1 MDAAAPTIISRLEA
15 LDGWLLM
22 IICLYSGLAVT
33 GLLGNM
39 WVMLTVSSQ
48 LAGCAFP
55 SSHRG
60 GTLKHTV
67 QSSAYIY
74 LLLLSIVD
82 LISFVSVP
90 LLVTDILENKWPFSK
105 TLCKMLFFCEGMNK
119 TLSPLVLTALSIDRY
134 IAVCQ
139 PTLLWM
145 RQTKFALVT
154 IIGCVMISLFF
165 ITPVTMEANILRMQD
180 QKGDEVD
187 KCTINIPLGDT
198 FDLIHALCC
207 YFIPL
212 VLICSVYVAIL
223 RKLYRHTRMSTVGR
237 KTSISLSR
245 VVRCS
250 VMVVAF
256 YFICWTPYW
265 TMRFFE
271 FIQPA
276 SYMDEEVF
284 DLPPTDRSLPL
295 VLNLTTAPATPIIAA
310 ISSGNGTDSASA
322 GALFKESADPKIE
335 DMFSESRIFFMY
347 LLHSLPYAQSA
358 FNWLFYAFLN
368 RNLRNS
374 GGRSSHT
381 ARSTVPT
388 STLFEN
394 PMSSNVTP
402 LWKNIQ
408 QMGSQL
414 RTATADTSQLLLRRS
429 PFRSRSRVQSRSS
442 TYLGVDSNHLCVS
455 LLDVADGHHHHQQR
469 RSTLLIPRM
478 EPSLAGLMT
487 AQKCVS
493 FSDLP
498 RNGDAFS
505 SPVRELSTGDPV
517 LTPTNSDATT
527 TSPLVSEQGGLTES
541 NSVEWL

>member
-1 MDAAAPTIISRLEA
+1 MDESSIFFRLER
-15 LDGWLLM
+15 LDGSLLM

-33 GLLGNM
+33 GLLGNI

-48 LAGCAFP
+48 LTGCAFR
-55 SSHRG
+55 SHRG
-60 GTLKHTV
+60 GTLKHTL

-90 LLVTDILENKWPFSK
+90 LLVTDILENKWPFSN
-105 TLCKMLFFCEGMNK
+105 TLCKLLFFCEGMNK

-145 RQTKFALVT
+145 RQTTFALVT
-154 IIGCVMISLFF
+154 IVGCIIVSLFF
-165 ITPVTMEANILRMQD
+165 ITPVTMEAGILRMQD
-180 QKGDEVD
+180 QRAAEVD

-212 VLICSVYVAIL
+212 ILICSVYVAIL
-223 RKLYRHTRMSTVGR
+223 RKLYRHTRLSTVGR

-271 FIQPA
+271 FIQP
-276 SYMDEEVF
+276 SYESYLDEEVL
-284 DLPPTDRSLPL
+284 DVPHADRNLPL
-295 VLNLTTAPATPIIAA
+295 TRNITSFTSLGLNET
-310 ISSGNGTDSASA
+310 
-322 GALFKESADPKIE
+322 ESLDPVDPVDPQIE

-374 GGRSSHT
+374 GGRGSHT

-414 RTATADTSQLLLRRS
+414 RTVGADTSQLILKRS

-442 TYLGVDSNHLCVS
+442 TYLGVESNHLCVS
-455 LLDVADGHHHHQQR
+455 LLDVGDSRQQR
-469 RSTLLIPRM
+469 RSTLLIPRT
-478 EPSLAGLMT
+478 EPSLVT
-487 AQKCVS
+487 VQKCVS
-493 FSDLP
+493 FNDLP
-498 RNGDAFS
+498 RNGDLFAPS
-505 SPVRELSTGDPV
+505 KENSEDAAPV

-527 TSPLVSEQGGLTES
+527 TSPFVSNHGMAES